1 MLKRLFIAFVAMV
14 TVATVRGEKPTFEQL
29 AVKASRFIEYKE
41 WASAQ
46 AMLQLMVDES
56 PYDPSV
62 TGKAIAVAGLRCDST
77 EQLRLFQTAVKN
89 RQPFEK
95 VFSAVETE
103 SFSLARS
110 DVYEKFLLM
119 IARSEPW
126 VARNIDSYLL
136 KYYTYRSDG
145 PGMIEYADRML
156 RGLPDN
162 VTFLHDKAHGY
173 MLTGEFQKAMDIY
186 RRIIEI
192 EPDNADAL
200 LSLAFYSETQGDRA
214 AALSYFERAYSIL
227 STPYIAS
234 RIKELAVDENP
245 K

>member
-1 MLKRLFIAFVAMV
+1 MLKKLFLALVALA
-14 TVATVRGEKPTFEQL
+14 VAAGARGEKPTFEQL
-29 AVKASRFIEYKE
+29 AVKASRFIEFKE

-56 PYDPSV
+56 PYDPAV

-77 EQLRLFQTAVKN
+77 EQLRLFQTAVRN

-95 VFSAVETE
+95 VFNAVETE

-119 IARSEPW
+119 IARREPW

-136 KYYTYRSDG
+136 KYYVYRCDG
-145 PGMIEYADRML
+145 PGMIAYADRML
-156 RGLPDN
+156 SGLPDN
-162 VTFLHDKAHGY
+162 ITFLHDKARGY
-173 MLTGEFQKAMDIY
+173 MLTGDFEAAMDVY
-186 RRIIEI
+186 RRILVID
-192 EPDNADAL
+192 PDNADAL
-200 LSLAFYSETQGDRA
+200 LALAYYNESKGDRS
-214 AALSYFERAYSIL
+214 AALSYLERAYSVL
-227 STPYIAS
+227 STPYIAA
-234 RIKELAVDENP
+234 RIKALADDQNP

>member
-1 MLKRLFIAFVAMV
+1 MLKKLFIALAVLL
-14 TVATVRGEKPTFEQL
+14 TVATARGEKPTFEQL
-29 AVKASRFIEYKE
+29 AVKASRFIELKE
-41 WASAQ
+41 WATAQ

-56 PYDPSV
+56 PQDPAV

-119 IARSEPW
+119 IARREPW

-162 VTFLHDKAHGY
+162 VTFLHDKARGY
-173 MLTGEFQKAMDIY
+173 MLTGDFQNAMEVY

-192 EPDNADAL
+192 SPDNADAL
-200 LSLAFYSETQGDRA
+200 LALAFYSEKQGDRA
-214 AALSYFERAYSIL
+214 GALTYFERAYSVL
-227 STPYIAS
+227 STPYIAA
-234 RIKELAVDENP
+234 RIKALAADENP